1 MSEIETILQD
11 LHRISIPDNRRCYG
25 CGREYNCSIRAGCRI
40 IRDAM
45 DLIRD
50 QASALADSEQAR
62 AELGQRLGLALSKL
76 QDVEQAAEALS
87 RRLGAASAVLETA
100 AQDG

>member
-1 MSEIETILQD
+1 MKSNDIL
-11 LHRISIPDNRRCYG
+11 LRELRRISVDKHRCFG
-25 CGREYNCSIRAGCRI
+25 CGREHNCSIHGCRI
-40 IRDAM
+40 IRDAV

-50 QASALADSEQAR
+50 QASALAESEQAR

-87 RRLGAASAVLETA
+87 RRLGAASTVLETA